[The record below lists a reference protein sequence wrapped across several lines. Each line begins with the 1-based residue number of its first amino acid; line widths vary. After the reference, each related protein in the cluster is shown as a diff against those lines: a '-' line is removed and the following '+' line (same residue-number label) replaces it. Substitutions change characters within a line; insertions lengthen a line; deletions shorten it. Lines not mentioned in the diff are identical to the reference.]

1 LQRVLARETQ
11 GPGPTSGTAQLRI
24 AIDYSAAVNQQAGIG
39 RLVRNQVLAL
49 ADLDPDNDYRLVYAR
64 PNRGSDPQFPRARN
78 FARREVGLRERW
90 LTIIWH
96 RAKMP
101 VPADWFSGPVDLYH
115 SPDFVL
121 PPLRHARGIL
131 TVHDLAFL
139 MRPECAHERLRAYL
153 EEVVPRSVRRA
164 DFIIADSENTRND
177 LVVLLGVNPERIA
190 VVPGGVEA
198 RFTPVTDPHLLQRA
212 RRHVGAGD
220 EDPFVLAIGVIEPRK
235 NLNRLMDAF
244 ALLKQQ
250 GRVTDGLKLVLA
262 GGKGWLFDGIYA
274 HHEASPVR
282 DDILLPGFVPDE
294 LLPAL
299 YSAADVLA
307 FPSLY
312 EGFGLPV
319 LEAMACGTP
328 VVASRASCLPEVAEG
343 AALLIDPNSTE
354 GLAAALEV
362 ALTDPARRAELIAQG
377 RARAAEYSWQR
388 AARELLSVYQR
399 VAAA

>member
-1 LQRVLARETQ
+1 M
-11 GPGPTSGTAQLRI
+11 RI
-24 AIDYSAAVNQQAGIG
+24 AIDYSAAVNQRAGIG
-39 RLVRNQVLAL
+39 RLVRNQVRAL
-49 ADLDPDNDYRLVYAR
+49 AELDQENDYRLVYAR
-64 PNRGSDPQFPRARN
+64 PNRGSEPQFPLARN
-78 FARREVGLRERW
+78 FVRHEVGLRERW
-90 LTIIWH
+90 LTIMWH
-96 RAKMP
+96 RAKVP
-101 VPADWFSGPVDLYH
+101 LPADWLSGPVDVYH

-139 MRPECAHERLRAYL
+139 MRPECADEHLRSYL

-177 LVVLLGVNPERIA
+177 LVVLLGVNPASVA
-190 VVPGGVEA
+190 VVPGGVEE
-198 RFTPVTDPHLLQRA
+198 RFTRVTDPGMLGRA
-212 RRHVGAGD
+212 RRKLGVGD
-220 EDPFVLAIGVIEPRK
+220 SPFILAIGVIEPRK

-244 ALLKQQ
+244 EYLKQ
-250 GRVTDGLKLVLA
+250 RDAVPEDLKLVLA
-262 GGKGWLFDGIYA
+262 GGKGWLFDGIYE
-274 HHEASPVR
+274 HHAASPVR

-294 LLPAL
+294 LLPAI

-343 AALLIDPNSTE
+343 AALLIDPTNVD
-354 GLAAALEV
+354 GLAVSLELAL
-362 ALTDPARRAELIAQG
+362 ADQTLRAQLADQG
-377 RARAAEYSWQR
+377 LERAGHYTWQGAAER
-388 AARELLSVYQR
+388 LLDVYR
-399 VAAA
+399 HVASS